1 MAIKVL
7 HVFTVPFSITYFV
20 GKQFEYLQKK
30 SGSQFFVACSDPM
43 QLTAMENEYNFTAIP
58 IDISRNI
65 NPLKDLKA
73 IYQLYRFIKKNEI
86 NTVVG
91 HSPKGGMVAMISAYL
106 SGISNRIYF
115 RHGIFY
121 ETSKGIKQ
129 FIFKNV
135 DRISGTLA
143 TKVVCVS
150 NAVAERSVIDNLNKS
165 SKNFLLGKGTCNGVD
180 TLHRFNREN
189 YSLAQI
195 LNLRQK
201 YSIKDNDRVV
211 GFVGR
216 LVHDKGIDE
225 LIQAWQIIKQ
235 KNQNVKLILVGPLEE
250 RDSILEETK
259 KTILEDATI
268 IFTDYCKDA
277 APLYNLMDI
286 FILPTYREGFPT
298 VVLEASAMELPIVIT
313 KATGCEE
320 AIIENE
326 TGIFIENNTESIADG
341 IQYYLDN
348 TIMAKEHGTNGR
360 IFVEKNFQQ
369 EKIWDIIHDTLKY

>member
-73 IYQLYRFIKKNEI
+73 IYQLYRFITKNEI

-150 NAVAERSVIDNLNKS
+150 NAVAERSVIDKLNKS

-180 TLHRFNREN
+180 TLNRFNRKN
-189 YSLAQI
+189 YSLSQI

-201 YSIKDNDRVV
+201 YSIKDNDRLV

-259 KTILEDATI
+259 KTILEDSTI

-326 TGIFIENNTESIADG
+326 TGIFIENNAESIADG

-348 TIMAKEHGTNGR
+348 TNMAKEHGTNGR

>member
-150 NAVAERSVIDNLNKS
+150 NAVAERSVIDKLNKS

-180 TLHRFNREN
+180 TLNRFNRKN
-189 YSLAQI
+189 YSLSQI

-235 KNQNVKLILVGPLEE
+235 KNQNVKLILVV
-250 RDSILEETK
+250 R
-259 KTILEDATI
+259 
-268 IFTDYCKDA
+268 
-277 APLYNLMDI
+277 
-286 FILPTYREGFPT
+286 
-298 VVLEASAMELPIVIT
+298 
-313 KATGCEE
+313 
-320 AIIENE
+320 
-326 TGIFIENNTESIADG
+326 
-341 IQYYLDN
+341 
-348 TIMAKEHGTNGR
+348 
-360 IFVEKNFQQ
+360 
-369 EKIWDIIHDTLKY
+369 

>member
-65 NPLKDLKA
+65 NPLKDLKS

-121 ETSKGIKQ
+121 ETSKAIKQ

-326 TGIFIENNTESIADG
+326 TGIFIENNAESIVDG

>member
-1 MAIKVL
+1 MTIKVL

-65 NPLKDLKA
+65 NPLKDLKS

-250 RDSILEETK
+250 RDSLLEETK

-326 TGIFIENNTESIADG
+326 TGIFIENNAESIADG